1 MNGILLLL
9 IMLHSVAPSS
19 VAEPAIETEIVEEQ
33 PDPVTGEFPVDPYI
47 QSNENAGAK
56 PFQTQ
61 SMAEQFG
68 GQTGIRK
75 VTDRL
80 VDLSIEDPR
89 ISEIFKGQDMIRLR
103 RTLFEQ
109 FCYLL
114 SAGCNYTGRD
124 MRAAHADMGLERND
138 LNALIENL
146 QRAMNDEE
154 IPFSSQNR
162 LLAKLAP
169 MENAVVQK

>member
-89 ISEIFKGQDMIRLR
+89 ISEIFKGQDLIRLR

-109 FCYLL
+109 FCGIAVNVLKCVL
-114 SAGCNYTGRD
+114 KVPIFVNVPRTKWFGKQTTGST
-124 MRAAHADMGLERND
+124 
-138 LNALIENL
+138 I
-146 QRAMNDEE
+146 
-154 IPFSSQNR
+154 
-162 LLAKLAP
+162 
-169 MENAVVQK
+169 